1 MATRTPAIVLTENRG
16 SAVPAGLGY
25 LYVGLDIGRR
35 SHTVVAIPRSRME
48 DGSWERARTRQ
59 IASHR
64 KGFDELSAWLASL
77 GYEVGR
83 IKIGI
88 EPTGA
93 VYARAL
99 VEYLERRGHQIAWL
113 QNWAVHEKRQLLLG
127 RQLKTDAVDARLI
140 ARLLFERDIFGLSR
154 SFLAGPPQDATG
166 LRMLVRNRLRLVGL
180 KTRYRLQLTQILDMV
195 FPELKDFVR
204 GSLTTPAVI
213 RLLQAFPDPVELA
226 AADPVE
232 LRGVLVRICRAPRL
246 AARAEELQALAAESA
261 GIVDGLQD
269 VLPTQR
275 WLISQILSLEADL
288 KDIDATIADSVQTWP
303 LADRQVLESFPLIS
317 PWREAVLLSE
327 IGDVRSF
334 RSERQLRKLLGWY
347 PEIVESGTSLSQH
360 RLGLKGRRI
369 ARRELWLWS
378 LALTSPLMPPTPFA
392 AYYRRLVARGMA
404 KPTALGHLAGKLV
417 AVLFHCLKTAEPY
430 DQVRH
435 ARQLGLKDVSLSS
448 EAPTSR
454 FDVAP

>member
-16 SAVPAGLGY
+16 SAVPAGPGC

-35 SHTVVAIPRSRME
+35 SHTVAAIPRARME
-48 DGSWERARTRQ
+48 DGGWERARPRR
-59 IASHR
+59 IISHR
-64 KGFDELSAWLASL
+64 KGFDELNAWLVSF
-77 GYEVGR
+77 GYEAGLT
-83 IKIGI
+83 KIGI

-93 VYARAL
+93 VYGRAL
-99 VEYLERRGHQIAWL
+99 AEFLEQRGYQIAWL

-140 ARLLFERDIFGLSR
+140 ARLLFERDVFGLSR
-154 SFLAGPPQDATG
+154 SFLAGPPQDTTG
-166 LRMLVRNRLRLVGL
+166 LRMLVRNRLRLLGL

-204 GSLTTPAVI
+204 GSLTTPAII
-213 RLLQAFPDPVELA
+213 RLLWAFPEPAELA
-226 AADPVE
+226 AVDPNQ
-232 LRGVLVRICRAPRL
+232 LRGLLAKTCRAPRL
-246 AARAEELQALAAESA
+246 AARAAELQALAAQSA
-261 GIVDGLQD
+261 GIVNGLQD
-269 VLPTQR
+269 LLPTQR
-275 WLISQILSLEADL
+275 WLISQVLSLEADL
-288 KDIDATIADSVQTWP
+288 KNIDATIADSLKAWP
-303 LADRQVLESFPLIS
+303 PADRQILESFPLMS
-317 PWREAVLLSE
+317 SWREAVLLSE
-327 IGDVRSF
+327 IGDIRSF
-334 RSERQLRKLLGWY
+334 RNERQLRKLLGWY
-347 PEIVESGTSLSQH
+347 PEIVESGTSVSKQ

-417 AVLFHCLKTAEPY
+417 AVLFHCLKAGEPY
-430 DQVRH
+430 DRVRH

-448 EAPTSR
+448 EAPTS
-454 FDVAP
+454 